1 MHGTTNHIFLDY
13 KDSRSYLRCAE
24 IQEFLGNDHITRMKK
39 NTVQQIN
46 SKESNLIQMTD
57 LLIGLFCYNAN
68 GKTSNKAKLHLVRL
82 LKKKTQLDL
91 ISTTNNATQIDILNW
106 RPKK

>member
-1 MHGTTNHIFLDY
+1 
-13 KDSRSYLRCAE
+13 
-24 IQEFLGNDHITRMKK
+24 MKK

-46 SKESNLIQMTD
+46 SKESNLIQITD

-68 GKTSNKAKLHLVRL
+68 EKTSNEAKLQLVNM
-82 LKKKTQLDL
+82 LKQSSKLDL
-91 ISTTNNATQIDILNW
+91 ISTTNNATKIDILNW